1 MLGCGGGPSPGS
13 NDPAGSAGSDH
24 AGSSGSAGSDGAQAH
39 LEGVAGE
46 PVGREELEKI
56 MKENNS
62 LMKLLKMT
70 IRERNTAEATK
81 VLEQLAA
88 NATTAMRSK
97 PDKNEEQIAG
107 YLALYGAQRTT
118 AQGLKSLVELDAWD
132 AMGPSLATLGKNCMT
147 CHKQYR
153 LSPSQQK
160 AREEESRQ
168 GSQAAA
174 PATTGS

>member
-1 MLGCGGGPSPGS
+1 MLACGGGTSPGS

-24 AGSSGSAGSDGAQAH
+24 AGSAGSDGAQAQ
-39 LEGVAGE
+39 LEGVVGD

-70 IRERNTAEATK
+70 IRERNTAEATR

-88 NATTAMRSK
+88 NASRGMRSK
-97 PDKNEEQIAG
+97 PDKNEEQMAG

-153 LSPSQQK
+153 LSPSQEK
-160 AREEESRQ
+160 AREEERRQ
-168 GSQAAA
+168 GSLAAS
-174 PATTGS
+174 PVTTGS